1 MSFRA
6 TRTVVSLEPREVLQ
20 LQEILMDEDKE
31 QALAFLQGVIGE
43 KIRCA
48 QDQSHKPEF
57 EGGVQ
62 LQESHKLSGGPGHPA
77 EEPESG

>member
-31 QALAFLQGVIGE
+31 QALAFL
-43 KIRCA
+43 
-48 QDQSHKPEF
+48 
-57 EGGVQ
+57 
-62 LQESHKLSGGPGHPA
+62 
-77 EEPESG
+77 